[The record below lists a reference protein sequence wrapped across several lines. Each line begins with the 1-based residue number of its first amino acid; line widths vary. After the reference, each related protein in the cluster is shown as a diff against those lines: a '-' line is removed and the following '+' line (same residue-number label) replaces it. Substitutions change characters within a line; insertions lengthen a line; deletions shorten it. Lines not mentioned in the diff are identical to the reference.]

1 MNMYKTMMKHQNT
14 FFSNMYEALNHHKH
28 FVVKENAAG
37 LSVLHIDGRFVA
49 SCNAQDKN
57 DMVLYY
63 GNRETQRKI
72 NKSA

>member
-1 MNMYKTMMKHQNT
+1 MNMYKTMVKHQNA
-14 FFSNMYEALNHHKH
+14 FFSDMYEVLNHHKN
-28 FVVKENAAG
+28 FTLEDNAHG
-37 LSVLHIDGRFVA
+37 LSVLYIDGRFVA
-49 SCNAQDKN
+49 SCNAQDKS

>member
-1 MNMYKTMMKHQNT
+1 MNMYKTMAKHQNA
-14 FFSNMYEALNHHKH
+14 FFSGMHEVLNHHKN
-28 FVVKENAAG
+28 FTLKENAHG
-37 LSVLHIDGRFVA
+37 LIVLLINGKFVA
-49 SCNAQDKN
+49 SCNSDDTA

>member
-1 MNMYKTMMKHQNT
+1 MNMYKTMMEHQNA
-14 FFSNMYEALNHHKH
+14 FFSDMYEVLEHHKH
-28 FVVKENAAG
+28 FTVKENTAG
-37 LSVLHIDGRFVA
+37 LGVLYIGGRFVA

>member
-1 MNMYKTMMKHQNT
+1 MNMYKTMMKHQNA
-14 FFSNMYEALNHHKH
+14 FFSDIHEVLEHHKH
-28 FVVKENAAG
+28 FTVKENAAG
-37 LSVLHIDGRFVA
+37 LSVLYIGGRFVA